1 MKRFLFAT
9 MMMMATTAF
18 ASENDTL
25 IIEKPQRVIIITSDS
40 LQSIHVKGKEGD
52 NQFDYQNTI
61 QLLEIC
67 PHRKFRRR
75 LHFCGRNCR

>member
-9 MMMMATTAF
+9 MMMMETTAF

-52 NQFDYQNTI
+52 IHDHHSC
-61 QLLEIC
+61 QL
-67 PHRKFRRR
+67 
-75 LHFCGRNCR
+75 FCEGLR